1 MSYSLE
7 NQTLHVSVGEEAV
20 DVDVGFIF
28 HSSDRK
34 EVGLVVISHVDTRCN
49 LVKAIT
55 IGGRALRDDPSRV
68 ERVIPVFHKQ
78 TT

>member
-7 NQTLHVSVGEEAV
+7 NQTLHVSVGKEAV

-28 HSSDRK
+28 HSSERK
-34 EVGLVVISHVDTRCN
+34 EVGLVAISHVDTRCN
-49 LVKAIT
+49 LVKAI
-55 IGGRALRDDPSRV
+55 IIRGGALRDDPSRV

>member
-7 NQTLHVSVGEEAV
+7 KQTLHVSVGEKAV

-28 HSSDRK
+28 HSSDRMD
-34 EVGLVVISHVDTRCN
+34 VGLVVLSHVDTRCN
-49 LVKAIT
+49 LVNAIT

>member
-7 NQTLHVSVGEEAV
+7 NQILHVSVGEEAL

-34 EVGLVVISHVDTRCN
+34 EVGLVVLSHVDTRCN
-49 LVKAIT
+49 LVKQSPSEEELYAMIQ
-55 IGGRALRDDPSRV
+55 AVLR
-68 ERVIPVFHKQ
+68 E
-78 TT
+78 